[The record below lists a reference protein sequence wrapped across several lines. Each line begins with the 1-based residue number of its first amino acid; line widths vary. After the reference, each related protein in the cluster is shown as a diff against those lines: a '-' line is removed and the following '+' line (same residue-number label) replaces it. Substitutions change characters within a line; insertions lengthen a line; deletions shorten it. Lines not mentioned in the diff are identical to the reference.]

1 MGFTH
6 GLTHGLMDGKICFW
20 GLLTWVCLKLMNQ
33 KKICESFMIH
43 DSFPHEAGHV
53 SRIFRYPSI
62 FSQYQPGDLPYTSN
76 LCGLPNTMGIRVY

>member
-1 MGFTH
+1 MFLGFINMGLSETH
-6 GLTHGLMDGKICFW
+6 EPK
-20 GLLTWVCLKLMNQ
+20 

-53 SRIFRYPSI
+53 SRIFRYPGI